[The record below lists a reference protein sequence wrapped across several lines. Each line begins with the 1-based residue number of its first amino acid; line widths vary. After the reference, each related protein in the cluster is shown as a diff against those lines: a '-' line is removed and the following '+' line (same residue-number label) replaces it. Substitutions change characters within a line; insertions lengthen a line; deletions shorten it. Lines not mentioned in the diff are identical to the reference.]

1 MKIYVLKMSRFVCTN
16 VKELQAKGLVPLGD
30 LIMDEVKG
38 KVEGKIKGK
47 VEGEGEVGYVIIY
60 DITTDTVTHLK
71 AKVVTDD
78 ALWIITEDSFTDNLD
93 NDTFTY
99 FKYKVCKNDI

>member
-16 VKELQAKGLVPLGD
+16 VKELQAKGLAPLGD

-38 KVEGKIKGK
+38 KIKGK
-47 VEGEGEVGYVIIY
+47 GKGEGEVGYVIIY

>member
-1 MKIYVLKMSRFVCTN
+1 MFVCTN
-16 VKELQAKGLVPLGD
+16 VKELQDKGLTPLGD
-30 LIMDEVKG
+30 IIMDIE
-38 KVEGKIKGK
+38 IK
-47 VEGEGEVGYVIIY
+47 VGYVIIY
-60 DITTDTVTHLK
+60 DTTTDTVTHLK

>member
-1 MKIYVLKMSRFVCTN
+1 MSRFVCTN
-16 VKELQAKGLVPLGD
+16 VKELQAKGLTPLGD
-30 LIMDEVKG
+30 LIMDIE
-38 KVEGKIKGK
+38 IN
-47 VEGEGEVGYVIIY
+47 VGHVIIY
-60 DITTDTVTHLK
+60 DTTKDTVTPLK
-71 AKVVTDD
+71 VKVVTED

>member
-1 MKIYVLKMSRFVCTN
+1 MSRFVCTN
-16 VKELQAKGLVPLGD
+16 VKELQDKGLAPLGD
-30 LIMDEVKG
+30 IIMDIDI
-38 KVEGKIKGK
+38 KVGH
-47 VEGEGEVGYVIIY
+47 VIIY
-60 DITTDTVTHLK
+60 DNTTDTVTPLK
-71 AKVVTDD
+71 VKVATED

>member
-1 MKIYVLKMSRFVCTN
+1 MSRFVCTN
-16 VKELQAKGLVPLGD
+16 VKELQAKGLTPLGD
-30 LIMDEVKG
+30 IIMDID
-38 KVEGKIKGK
+38 IK
-47 VEGEGEVGYVIIY
+47 VGYVIIY
-60 DITTDTVTHLK
+60 DTTADTVTPLK
-71 AKVVTDD
+71 AKVVTED